1 MDLKEYSS
9 SSSNEKLLRLLDA
22 NFNRAREGLR
32 VIEDIHR
39 FCYKNQQEN
48 ILILKKFRHNLAECE
63 KEYRIRLPLLQS
75 RDTENDCGTKITLKD
90 EISRNGLSDVAAGN
104 FKRIEESLRVIE
116 EIGKLLLPKLTI
128 KIKSLRYGCYEIEK
142 SLAKEDK

>member
-48 ILILKKFRHNLAECE
+48 ILMLKRFRHSLAECE

-75 RDTENDCGTKITLKD
+75 RDTENDCGTKITLKYQ
-90 EISRNGLSDVAAGN
+90 ISRNVLSDVTAGN
-104 FKRIEESLRVIE
+104 FKIIEESLSVVVSLWN
-116 EIGKLLLPKLTI
+116 LLLP
-128 KIKSLRYGCYEIEK
+128 
-142 SLAKEDK
+142 